1 MKKQI
6 LLITLL
12 MALFAPLAMNAQSRS
27 TLTVY
32 GDNTT
37 TNEYVPIYGFWA
49 DSKSKCEFIIP
60 KEKLSAMTGGRISA
74 MKFYLSSSGTS
85 NQISATFNVFVKEVS
100 ATTLTGFTGTDNAT
114 TVFNNTITIATSAS
128 NVEFDI
134 PFSSDYVYNG
144 GNLLVGFYQ
153 TGNTSYNHTY
163 WTGETQSTNTAWSGY
178 GSDSGSAQKFLP
190 KTTFTYVASST
201 PYISLNP
208 NTATVITGS
217 TQTLT
222 ATYGNVSGT
231 PTITYSSSNTSVATV
246 SGSGTTAT
254 VTAVAPGTATITAT
268 MNGSYTATCTITVE
282 DPSYCTPMPTSV
294 DNNGISNVSFGTGD
308 HIVNNTTTMG
318 NLVTYLDCT
327 DQIGAVEAGVAAS
340 VNITYKTGYTYGT
353 AIWVDLN
360 KNYEF
365 ESNEVL
371 YYGTSANSNPTTLE
385 ASITIPATIVAG
397 DYRMRIG
404 GADQAFDNQANLNPC
419 YTGTY
424 ACFQDYTL
432 RVNAAPTCPK
442 PTNLNVTN
450 LMSISATLNW
460 EGNAES
466 YNVQYRKA
474 QSIDPTAGFFDD
486 FENGLGNWTLI
497 VNAEGTGWQT
507 FDATQFTDGS
517 NYSGNYVA
525 MARSYEN
532 GEDITADNWMITS
545 KFTSIPNTMT
555 YWAKNDGRTDHQY
568 DETYDVC
575 VSTGTNNTSDFVIV
589 QTFTTTPYEWEQI
602 TIDLSAYAGLEG
614 YIAFH
619 HHDAEKDMLLIDDV
633 FIGSVNIIPAGEWI
647 ESTTTNNF
655 IDITGLVEDADYE
668 WQVQADCGEDGESD
682 WTNIATFHTPS
693 ACDVTPTALTAE
705 VTGNAAE
712 LSWIGATD
720 TYNLQYREADPTA
733 PATII
738 LNVPTDI
745 WNDGSGYQMLLDA
758 DATAYGDVFTATGGW
773 TATDYSAFEYLIPT
787 EAECSADATH
797 IVIENSVSIQ
807 IPAGT
812 YDWCIVNPSPGD
824 KIYIAASNG
833 NVGGRQDDYVFEPG
847 LTYEFT
853 PSIYGTNDGIDVTIT
868 DNNVWTLVEGVNNP
882 YTLANLSPETT
893 YQYKVQG
900 VNCDGNGGTT
910 DWSASASFTTPEF
923 YTKDIKAYTT
933 NGGYYLIASPLA
945 SDVTPG
951 NVTNMISNTYDLYRF
966 NQSNSDTEWENY
978 KKSHFTTLENG
989 KGYLYANSNNV
1000 TLVFTG
1006 AAYNGNGKIDLTQ
1019 DASNTTRGNWNLVG
1033 NPFTEEANIGTTAF
1047 YKMKSDGTDVESV
1060 SGETIDAMEGIF
1072 VLYEN
1077 GITSVTFAK
1086 GPATSNGKMLTLN
1099 VTQGRSNIDRA
1110 IVRFDEGNQLP
1121 KFQIFENTKVY
1132 IPQGTDDFAVVSAEA
1147 QGEMPVNFEATSNG
1161 TYTLSVNAENVE
1173 FSYLHLIDHM
1183 TGAEVDLLE
1192 TPSYSFNATTSDYS
1206 SRFKLVFAQGNNSN
1220 SNEFAFISDGNI
1232 IVNGEGLLQVIDM
1245 TGRVISTSQVNGM
1258 SNIKLNAAAGVYVL
1272 KLKDKTQKIVV
1283 K

>member
-1 MKKQI
+1 MKKQF

-12 MALFAPLAMNAQSRS
+12 MALFAPLAMNGQQTLVVANGTGTNSEIPFYGLYADDNYQHTQTIYPSSMLTEMEGGTITKLTYHLSQSVTQNYGS
-27 TLTVY
+27 TFEVRLGTTSSTSFGTGTVNY
-32 GDNTT
+32 
-37 TNEYVPIYGFWA
+37 I
-49 DSKSKCEFIIP
+49 S
-60 KEKLSAMTGGRISA
+60 MTGSPA
-74 MKFYLSSSGTS
+74 YSNTLSVNGTM
-85 NQISATFNVFVKEVS
+85 
-100 ATTLTGFTGTDNAT
+100 
-114 TVFNNTITIATSAS
+114 
-128 NVEFDI
+128 VEFNLST
-134 PFSSDYVYNG
+134 PYTYNG
-144 GNLLVGFYQ
+144 GNLVVDVRIS
-153 TGNTSYNHTY
+153 NK
-163 WTGETQSTNTAWSGY
+163 ASGY
-178 GSDSGSAQKFLP
+178 GSTYFYGESGSINYSVKNRSTSSLPTSTGTAVTFMP
-190 KTTFTYVASST
+190 KTTFTYLST
-201 PYISLNP
+201 DPYIALAPAS
-208 NTATVITGS
+208 ATVLTGF

-231 PTITYSSSNTSVATV
+231 PTITYSSSNTNVATV

-254 VTAVAPGTATITAT
+254 VTAIAPGTATITAT
-268 MNGSYTATCTITVE
+268 MNGSYTATCAITVE
-282 DPSYCTPMPTSV
+282 DPSYCTPGTGNYDGS
-294 DNNGISNVSFGTGD
+294 GISNVTFGTNGVV
-308 HIVNNTTTMG
+308 VNNTVG
-318 NLVTYLDCT
+318 GINYGNYSNLV
-327 DQIGAVEAGVAAS
+327 GAVDAGTTCQVD
-340 VNITYKTGYTYGT
+340 ITYKTGYTYGT
-353 AIWVDLN
+353 IIWVDWDHS
-360 KNYEF
+360 YTF
-365 ESNEVL
+365 E
-371 YYGTSANSNPTTLE
+371 GTEAVYAGQSTNSNPTTLN
-385 ASITIPATIVAG
+385 ATFDVPATALAG
-397 DYRMRIG
+397 DYRMRII
-404 GADQAFDNQANLNPC
+404 GADMALDS
-419 YTGTY
+419 YTGSLSAAANADPCGSYNYST
-424 ACFQDYTL
+424 CHDYTL
-432 RVNAAPTCPK
+432 RVNAASGCLK
-442 PTNLNVTN
+442 PTNLTVTN
-450 LMSISATLNW
+450 MMPTSTTLNW
-460 EGNAES
+460 EGEAES

-474 QSIDPTAGFFDD
+474 ESTNLTEGFFDD

-525 MARSYEN
+525 MARSYE
-532 GEDITADNWMITS
+532 GGADITADNWMITS

-555 YWAKNDGRTDHQY
+555 YWARNDGLEDHLY

-575 VSTGTNNTSDFVIV
+575 VSTSTNNTSDFVIV

-619 HHDAEKDMLLIDDV
+619 HHDAEKDVLLIDDV

-655 IDITGLVEDADYE
+655 IEITGLVEDADYE

-693 ACDVTPTALTAE
+693 ACNVTPTGLTAE

-712 LSWIGATD
+712 LSWTGATD

-847 LTYEFT
+847 MTYEFT
-853 PSIYGTNDGIDVTIT
+853 PSLYGSNDGIDVTIT
-868 DNNVWTLVEGVNNP
+868 DNNTWMLVEGVNNP

-910 DWSASASFTTPEF
+910 DWSASATFTTGEF
-923 YTKDIKAYTT
+923 YTKDIEAYTT

-945 SDVTPG
+945 ANISPD
-951 NVTNMISNTYDLYRF
+951 NVTNMTSNTYDLYRF
-966 NQSNSDTEWENY
+966 NQSNQTEWENY
-978 KKSHFTTLENG
+978 KGHTTGFVLENG
-989 KGYLYANSNNV
+989 KCYLYANSEDV
-1000 TLVFTG
+1000 QLVFSG
-1006 AAYNGNGKIDLTQ
+1006 AAYTGTGEIALTQ
-1019 DASNTTRGNWNLVG
+1019 DASNELRGNWNLVG
-1033 NPFTEEANIGTTAF
+1033 NPYPETANIGSTPY
-1047 YKMKSDGTDVESV
+1047 YKMKSDGTDVESTT
-1060 SGETIDAMEGIF
+1060 GGTIAPMEAVF
-1072 VLYEN
+1072 VLYDSEN
-1077 GITSVTFAK
+1077 SVTSVTFTPGTGSKA
-1086 GPATSNGKMLTLN
+1086 NEQLTLN

-1110 IVRFDEGNQLP
+1110 IVRFGNDSQLP
-1121 KFQIFENTKVY
+1121 KFQLFETSTKLY
-1132 IPQGTDDFAVVSAEA
+1132 IPQGTQDFAVVNAEA
-1147 QGEMPVNFEATSNG
+1147 QGEMPVNFKAQSNG
-1161 TYTLSVNAENVE
+1161 TYTISFNAENVA
-1173 FSYLHLIDHM
+1173 FNYLHLIDNM
-1183 TGAEVDLLE
+1183 TGADIDLLE
-1192 TPSYSFNATTSDYS
+1192 TPSYSFEANTYDYE

-1220 SNEFAFISDGNI
+1220 SDNFGMERKLFLKFLLL
-1232 IVNGEGLLQVIDM
+1232 GLF
-1245 TGRVISTSQVNGM
+1245 
-1258 SNIKLNAAAGVYVL
+1258 
-1272 KLKDKTQKIVV
+1272 
-1283 K
+1283 